1 MSQIWAAQND
11 AMPIGELGLWT
22 IAVAAVLA
30 AIANV
35 AAFVHGM
42 LATQRAARADSN
54 PPPGWPV
61 IPVPESGDERRAR
74 EGRAEARSE
83 ARVSS
88 GREGAVP
95 AGSSREGAVPAASS
109 SKGPVPDDTSRT
121 GLGRALADAYALGGS
136 SAVDSALGMAQDG
149 GPPREDGGSV
159 AAARGSAGAKTTEP
173 SNQTRTPVRRQVRH
187 NAQQPG
193 TFATA
198 DPRRGLRELGGR
210 HRKQEPGPLGS

>member
-95 AGSSREGAVPAASS
+95 AASS

-173 SNQTRTPVRRQVRH
+173 SKQTRTPVRRQVRH

-198 DPRRGLRELGGR
+198 DPRRGLRELGGGR